1 MSKVDRRIL
10 KSREAIKRAL
20 IALMSEK
27 RFDNITIKDISDRAN
42 VGRGTIYSSYIDTCD
57 LLDKLIEEHINE
69 MREIFES
76 APDMD
81 DIDVNVYWFD
91 YIKSNYLFF
100 STVLASKVAPYFRSK
115 FLAFLVEEFKDEV
128 DTNMWE
134 NRGLNKEVTL
144 QLIVTSY
151 VGIVEWW
158 VKNEMP
164 YPSYVMAEHLGI
176 LLEDRRISS

>member
-1 MSKVDRRIL
+1 
-10 KSREAIKRAL
+10 
-20 IALMSEK
+20 MSEK
-27 RFDNITIKDISDRAN
+27 RFGQHYNKDISDRAN

-69 MREIFES
+69 MREISES
-76 APDMD
+76 TPDMD
-81 DIDVNVYWFD
+81 HIDANVYWFD

-115 FLAFLVEEFKDEV
+115 FLEFLVEEFEDEV
-128 DTNMWE
+128 DTSVWK
-134 NRGLNKEVTL
+134 NRGLNKEVIL

-151 VGIVEWW
+151 IGIVEWW

-164 YPSYVMAEHLGI
+164 YPSYVMAEHVGTCVRKIRESLV
-176 LLEDRRISS
+176 RRDY